1 MTRSPSRRRR
11 LPLGVESYRRLHQ
24 QVLERDGWRC
34 QHCGRLDELQVHHI
48 QLRSR
53 LGDDAESNLIT
64 LCAKCHQDAHQRGGD
79 METTF
84 SGRSQTSARD

>member
-1 MTRSPSRRRR
+1 MNRASSRRA
-11 LPLGVESYRRLHQ
+11 PHPCDAASYRRLHQ

-53 LGDDAESNLIT
+53 LGDDAESNLII
-64 LCAKCHQDAHQRGGD
+64 LCARCHEDAHLRRED
-79 METTF
+79 METAF
-84 SGRSQTSARD
+84 SE